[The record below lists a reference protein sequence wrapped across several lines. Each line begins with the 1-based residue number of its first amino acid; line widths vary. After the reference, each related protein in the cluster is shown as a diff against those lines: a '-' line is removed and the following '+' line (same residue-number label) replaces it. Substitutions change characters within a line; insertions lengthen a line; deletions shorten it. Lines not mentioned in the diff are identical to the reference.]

1 MKLKSFGKATIG
13 FSTLFLCF
21 SLCEN
26 IIQTKATNAKDIEFS
41 EDIRN
46 PSYKLG
52 PGDTL
57 AIKVFQMEN
66 FSQVVSVLPDGTI
79 ILPRIGSIY
88 INKLT
93 LNETN
98 QLIKKK
104 YKSILKR
111 PVIYVNLVQTRPLR
125 ITISGEVN
133 RPGIYSLDLVNESKL
148 LNSSGVENNILTS
161 KGWPTITEAIQKAGG
176 LTSKADLRNI
186 NLKRKDKSSKDRN
199 IKINLWEPLEN
210 GSSFTNHY
218 IYDGDRLVIEKSTK
232 INEDELQTISRSNF
246 TPSTILVNVI
256 GEVEKPGIQTLRPN
270 VPHTEA
276 LFSAGGIT
284 SKANKTGIKHF
295 RLKQDG
301 TIETKVIKYNAIL
314 KNNRVAN
321 TILQDRDIILVPK
334 NKLAL
339 TSETLKNIVEPKT
352 ILESI
357 NIYRMFTED
366 PSNVR

>member
-1 MKLKSFGKATIG
+1 MKLKSIGKATIG
-13 FSTLFLCF
+13 FSTLLLCF

-26 IIQTKATNAKDIEFS
+26 IIQTNASNAKDIAFNE
-41 EDIRN
+41 EIRN

-52 PGDTL
+52 PGDKL
-57 AIKVFQMEN
+57 SIKVFQMEN
-66 FSQVVSVLPDGTI
+66 FNQVVSVLPDGTI
-79 ILPRIGSIY
+79 TLPRIGSIY

-98 QLIKKK
+98 QLITKK
-104 YKSILKR
+104 YKKILKR
-111 PVIYVNLVQTRPLR
+111 PIIYLNLVQARPLR
-125 ITISGEVN
+125 ITISGEVI
-133 RPGIYSLDLVNESKL
+133 RPGIYSLDLDNESQV
-148 LNSSGVENNILTS
+148 LNNSGVESNTLTS

-176 LTSKADLRNI
+176 LTSKADLRKI
-186 NLKRKDKSSKDRN
+186 NLRRKDKSDKDIN
-199 IKINLWEPLEN
+199 ININLWDPLKN

-218 IYDGDRLVIEKSTK
+218 VYDGDRLVIEKSTK
-232 INEDELQTISRSNF
+232 IDEEELQTISRSSF

-270 VPHTEA
+270 VPPTEA

-284 SKANKTGIKHF
+284 SKANRTGIKHY
-295 RLKQDG
+295 RLKQNG
-301 TIETKVIKYNAIL
+301 TIETTIIKYNTIL
-314 KNNRVAN
+314 KNNRVDN
-321 TILQDRDIILVPK
+321 TILQDRDIIMVPK

-339 TSETLKNIVEPKT
+339 TSETLRNIVEPKT